1 MKLNKKK
8 GFTLIELLAV
18 IVVLAIIALIATPI
32 VMNTIEKS
40 KKGTA
45 IESANNLIKSAEYY
59 ILQTK
64 NRYGKVSVLDE
75 KLNYSGSK
83 PDLGEVEINKDG
95 KSRIYTYING
105 YCVTKDYENKAPYA
119 TKTSKEECNWFA
131 TDNYETTEGSII
143 TINNGN
149 IKNYLIY
156 GNSTQETRSG
166 KNLFDKNNYSQDS
179 INIVQFDITNLEIGK
194 TYTFSSNIPI
204 TWFKIS
210 NARNG
215 YNSVQYAETEGFTKY
230 TFTMSRN
237 SNIASSATQY
247 LYLGI
252 KGLTFVDT
260 ISDLDNYNIQIEEGS
275 TATEYEEYGAMPS
288 PEFPS
293 EIKNTGDLIT
303 KDNCASYGSDACNN
317 VGKYVVQVKTI
328 GKNILNFLKPNSLNN
343 YNNRTSISFEDGVY
357 TINGYQEDT
366 NIDTYFYA
374 NFVDLYLQKGE
385 YTLSFDYKV
394 EKSKANITFGSTD
407 SNDQNFIIRKGDN
420 SKVLH
425 TTNVVTASENDDFV
439 RVVLHYTIPAD
450 GNYDLRFGM
459 DRPNFYG
466 VGSKMFLK
474 NAQLEYGNS
483 ATIYEPYREETTN
496 IYLDEPLRKVGD
508 YVDYIDYSNGKVVR
522 NTNLKTFNG
531 NEEWYQFGSNVAL
544 AKWDDGKTP
553 AHGDNDITGIYSN
566 LFRENKNAQTSAN
579 DNTFLTH
586 NILNV
591 DWIVINRN
599 INVSDF
605 KTLLANKNA
614 TFIYPLATP
623 TEESISLPQIKTVEG
638 TNYITLNTST
648 SASNLKIIT
657 EK

>member
-18 IVVLAIIALIATPI
+18 IVVLDIIALIATPI

-40 KKGTA
+40 KKGA
-45 IESANNLIKSAEYY
+45 VIESANNLIKSAEYY

-75 KLNYSGSK
+75 KLNYSGNK

-95 KSRIYTYING
+95 KSRIYTYLNG
-105 YCVTKDYENKAPYA
+105 YCVTKDYENKSPYA

-179 INIVQFDITNLEIGK
+179 TNIVQFDITNLEIGK

-215 YNSVQYAETEGFTKY
+215 YGSVQYSNTNGFAKY

-252 KGLTFVDT
+252 KGLTFVDN
-260 ISDLDNYNIQIEEGS
+260 ISDLNNYNIQIEEGS
-275 TATEYEEYGAMPS
+275 SATEYEEYGAMPS

-293 EIKNTGDLIT
+293 EINNTGDLIT
-303 KDNCASYGSDACNN
+303 KDNCASYGNDACDNI
-317 VGKYVVQVKTI
+317 GKYVVQVKAT
-328 GKNILNFLKPNSLNN
+328 GKNILDISKLEAGAYSTGLTQSSNTFSFKRTGTKNTSSIFTKIKLEAGTYTISGNLTQSDGKNGGYGVYDLEKQEYLVNRSSSGIGTSTFTVPESKIYSLGFFCN
-343 YNNRTSISFEDGVY
+343 YNSVEGTQVTYS
-357 TINGYQEDT
+357 
-366 NIDTYFYA
+366 NI
-374 NFVDLYLQKGE
+374 
-385 YTLSFDYKV
+385 
-394 EKSKANITFGSTD
+394 
-407 SNDQNFIIRKGDN
+407 
-420 SKVLH
+420 
-425 TTNVVTASENDDFV
+425 
-439 RVVLHYTIPAD
+439 
-450 GNYDLRFGM
+450 
-459 DRPNFYG
+459 
-466 VGSKMFLK
+466 
-474 NAQLEYGNS
+474 QLEYGSS
-483 ATIYEPYREETTN
+483 ATTYEPYREATTN

-508 YVDYIDYSNGKVVR
+508 TADYIDYANGKVVR
-522 NTNLKTFNG
+522 NIKQINLSDLLWTKSENAF
-531 NEEWYQFGSNVAL
+531 YSNVIDDVADEINSTKIKSDKFTAQ
-544 AKWDDGKTP
+544 AKTT
-553 AHGDNDITGIYSN
+553 DNSIYINHKKVYVWNSSYSDIS
-566 LFRENKNAQTSAN
+566 Q
-579 DNTFLTH
+579 
-586 NILNV
+586 
-591 DWIVINRN
+591 
-599 INVSDF
+599 F
-605 KTLLANKNA
+605 KTIINNSKLYYISTNQ
-614 TFIYPLATP
+614 

-638 TNYITLNTST
+638 TNYITVNTST
-648 SASNLKIIT
+648 SASNLKITT

>member
-40 KKGTA
+40 KKGTV

-64 NRYGKVSVLDE
+64 SRYGKVSVLDD

-95 KSRIYTYING
+95 KSRIYTYLNG
-105 YCVTKDYENKAPYA
+105 YCVTKDYENKSPYA

-215 YNSVQYAETEGFTKY
+215 YGSVQYSNTNGFAKY

-252 KGLTFVDT
+252 KGLTFVDN
-260 ISDLDNYNIQIEEGS
+260 ISDLNNYNIQIEEGS
-275 TATEYEEYGAMPS
+275 SATEYEEYGAMPS

-293 EIKNTGDLIT
+293 EINNTGDLIT
-303 KDNCASYGSDACNN
+303 KDNCASYGNDACDNI
-317 VGKYVVQVKTI
+317 GKYVLQVKAT
-328 GKNILNFLKPNSLNN
+328 GKNILDISKLEAGAYSTGLTQSSNTFSFKRTGTKNTSSIFTKIKLEAGTYTISGNLTQSDGKNGGYGVYDLEKQEYLVNRSSSGIGTSTFTVPESKIYSLGFFCN
-343 YNNRTSISFEDGVY
+343 YNSVEGTQVTYS
-357 TINGYQEDT
+357 
-366 NIDTYFYA
+366 NI
-374 NFVDLYLQKGE
+374 
-385 YTLSFDYKV
+385 
-394 EKSKANITFGSTD
+394 
-407 SNDQNFIIRKGDN
+407 
-420 SKVLH
+420 
-425 TTNVVTASENDDFV
+425 
-439 RVVLHYTIPAD
+439 
-450 GNYDLRFGM
+450 
-459 DRPNFYG
+459 
-466 VGSKMFLK
+466 
-474 NAQLEYGNS
+474 QLEYGSS
-483 ATIYEPYREETTN
+483 ATTYELYREAATN

-508 YVDYIDYSNGKVVR
+508 YVDYIDYSNGKIVR

-531 NEEWYQFGSNVAL
+531 NEEWYQFGPNVAL

-553 AHGDNDITGIYSN
+553 SHGDNVITGIYSN

-623 TEESISLPQIKTVEG
+623 IEESISLPQIKTVEG
-638 TNYITLNTST
+638 TNYITVNNST
-648 SASNLKIIT
+648 SASNLKITT

>member
-40 KKGTA
+40 KKGTV

-75 KLNYSGSK
+75 KLNYSGNK

-95 KSRIYTYING
+95 KSRIYTYLNG
-105 YCVTKDYENKAPYA
+105 YCVTKDYENKSPYA

-215 YNSVQYAETEGFTKY
+215 YGSVQYSNTNGFAKY

-260 ISDLDNYNIQIEEGS
+260 ISDLNNYNIQIEEGS
-275 TATEYEEYGAMPS
+275 SATEYEEYGAMPS

-293 EIKNTGDLIT
+293 EIKDTGDLIT
-303 KDNCASYGSDACNN
+303 KDNCASYGNDACDNI
-317 VGKYVVQVKTI
+317 GKYVVQVKAT
-328 GKNILNFLKPNSLNN
+328 GKNILDISKLEAGAYSTGLTQSSNTFSFKRTGTKNTSSIFTKIKLEAGTYTISGNLTQSDGKNGGYGVYDLEKQEYLVNRSSSGIGTSTFTVPESKIYSLGFFCN
-343 YNNRTSISFEDGVY
+343 YNSVEGTQVTYS
-357 TINGYQEDT
+357 
-366 NIDTYFYA
+366 NI
-374 NFVDLYLQKGE
+374 
-385 YTLSFDYKV
+385 
-394 EKSKANITFGSTD
+394 
-407 SNDQNFIIRKGDN
+407 
-420 SKVLH
+420 
-425 TTNVVTASENDDFV
+425 
-439 RVVLHYTIPAD
+439 
-450 GNYDLRFGM
+450 
-459 DRPNFYG
+459 
-466 VGSKMFLK
+466 
-474 NAQLEYGNS
+474 QLEYGSS
-483 ATIYEPYREETTN
+483 ATTYELYREATTN

-508 YVDYIDYSNGKVVR
+508 YVDYIY
-522 NTNLKTFNG
+522 
-531 NEEWYQFGSNVAL
+531 Y
-544 AKWDDGKTP
+544 
-553 AHGDNDITGIYSN
+553 
-566 LFRENKNAQTSAN
+566 
-579 DNTFLTH
+579 
-586 NILNV
+586 
-591 DWIVINRN
+591 
-599 INVSDF
+599 
-605 KTLLANKNA
+605 
-614 TFIYPLATP
+614 
-623 TEESISLPQIKTVEG
+623 
-638 TNYITLNTST
+638 
-648 SASNLKIIT
+648 
-657 EK
+657 

>member
-40 KKGTA
+40 KKGAA

-64 NRYGKVSVLDE
+64 SRYGKVSVLDD
-75 KLNYSGSK
+75 KLNYSGNK

-95 KSRIYTYING
+95 KSRIYTYLNG
-105 YCVTKDYENKAPYA
+105 YCVTKDYENKSPYA

-131 TDNYETTEGSII
+131 TDNYETEEGSII

-215 YNSVQYAETEGFTKY
+215 YGSVQYSNTNGFAKY

-260 ISDLDNYNIQIEEGS
+260 ISDLVNYNIQIEEGS
-275 TATEYEEYGAMPS
+275 SATEYEPYGAMPS

-303 KDNCASYGSDACNN
+303 KDNCASYGNDACDNI
-317 VGKYVVQVKTI
+317 GKYVVQVKAT
-328 GKNILNFLKPNSLNN
+328 GKNILDISKLEAVAYSTGLTQSSNTFSFKRTGTKNTSSIFTKIKLEAGTYTISGNLTQSDGKNGGYGVYDLEKQEYLVNRSSSGIGTSTFTVPESKIYSLGFFCN
-343 YNNRTSISFEDGVY
+343 YNSVEGTQVTYS
-357 TINGYQEDT
+357 
-366 NIDTYFYA
+366 NI
-374 NFVDLYLQKGE
+374 
-385 YTLSFDYKV
+385 
-394 EKSKANITFGSTD
+394 
-407 SNDQNFIIRKGDN
+407 
-420 SKVLH
+420 
-425 TTNVVTASENDDFV
+425 
-439 RVVLHYTIPAD
+439 
-450 GNYDLRFGM
+450 
-459 DRPNFYG
+459 
-466 VGSKMFLK
+466 
-474 NAQLEYGNS
+474 QLEYGSS
-483 ATIYEPYREETTN
+483 ATTYELYREATTN

-522 NTNLKTFNG
+522 NIKSELVSNKTWNYRADDDLIYYTDSNIMRSNYANSNYFLSG
-531 NEEWYQFGSNVAL
+531 AQKTGTKPYVLTVSNV
-544 AKWDDGKTP
+544 
-553 AHGDNDITGIYSN
+553 
-566 LFRENKNAQTSAN
+566 FRLYNKNYWSSLDSYKTW
-579 DNTFLTH
+579 
-586 NILNV
+586 LNNHQDLV
-591 DWIVINRN
+591 VE
-599 INVSDF
+599 
-605 KTLLANKNA
+605 
-614 TFIYPLATP
+614 YPLATP
-623 TEESISLPQIKTVEG
+623 IEESISLPQIKTVEG
-638 TNYITLNTST
+638 TNYITVNTST
-648 SASNLKIIT
+648 DASNLKITT

>member
-40 KKGTA
+40 KKGTV

-75 KLNYSGSK
+75 KLNYSGNK

-95 KSRIYTYING
+95 KSRIYTYLNG
-105 YCVTKDYENKAPYA
+105 YCVTKDYENKSPYA

-179 INIVQFDITNLEIGK
+179 TNIVQFDITNLEIGK

-215 YNSVQYAETEGFTKY
+215 YGSVQYSNTNGFAKY

-260 ISDLDNYNIQIEEGS
+260 ISDLNNYNIQIEEGS
-275 TATEYEEYGAMPS
+275 SATEYEEYGAMPS

-293 EIKNTGDLIT
+293 EINNTGDLIT
-303 KDNCASYGSDACNN
+303 KDNCASYGSNACNS
-317 VGKYVVQVKTI
+317 VGKYVVQVKAT
-328 GKNILNFLKPNSLNN
+328 GKNILDISKLEAGAYSTGLTQSSNTFSFKRTGTKNTSSIFTKIKLESGTYTISGNLTQSDGKNGGYGVYDLEKQEYLVNRSSSGIGTSTFTVPESKIYSLGFFCN
-343 YNNRTSISFEDGVY
+343 YNSVEGTQVTYS
-357 TINGYQEDT
+357 
-366 NIDTYFYA
+366 NI
-374 NFVDLYLQKGE
+374 
-385 YTLSFDYKV
+385 
-394 EKSKANITFGSTD
+394 
-407 SNDQNFIIRKGDN
+407 
-420 SKVLH
+420 
-425 TTNVVTASENDDFV
+425 
-439 RVVLHYTIPAD
+439 
-450 GNYDLRFGM
+450 
-459 DRPNFYG
+459 
-466 VGSKMFLK
+466 
-474 NAQLEYGNS
+474 QLEYGSS
-483 ATIYEPYREETTN
+483 ATTYEPYREATTN

-508 YVDYIDYSNGKVVR
+508 TVDYIDYANGKVVR
-522 NTNLKTFNG
+522 NIKQINLSDLLWTKSENAF
-531 NEEWYQFGSNVAL
+531 YSNVIDDVADEINSTKIKSDKFTAQ
-544 AKWDDGKTP
+544 AKTT
-553 AHGDNDITGIYSN
+553 DNSIYINHKKVYVWNSSYSDIS
-566 LFRENKNAQTSAN
+566 Q
-579 DNTFLTH
+579 
-586 NILNV
+586 
-591 DWIVINRN
+591 
-599 INVSDF
+599 F
-605 KTLLANKNA
+605 KTIINNSKLYYISTNQ
-614 TFIYPLATP
+614 

-638 TNYITLNTST
+638 TNYITVNTST
-648 SASNLKIIT
+648 DASNLKITT

>member
-40 KKGTA
+40 KKGTV

-64 NRYGKVSVLDE
+64 SRYGKVSVLDD

-95 KSRIYTYING
+95 KSRIYTYLNG
-105 YCVTKDYENKAPYA
+105 YCVTKDYENKSPYA

-215 YNSVQYAETEGFTKY
+215 YGSVQYSNTNGFAKY

-260 ISDLDNYNIQIEEGS
+260 ISDLNNYNIQIEEGS
-275 TATEYEEYGAMPS
+275 SATEYEEYGAMPS

-293 EIKNTGDLIT
+293 EINNTGDLIT
-303 KDNCASYGSDACNN
+303 KDNCASYGNDACDNI
-317 VGKYVVQVKTI
+317 GKYVVQVKAT
-328 GKNILNFLKPNSLNN
+328 GKNILDISKLEAGAYSTGLTQSSNTFSFKRTGTKNTSSIFTKIKLEAGTYTISGNLTQSDGKNGGYGVYDLEKQEYLVNRSSSGIGTSTFTVPESKIYSLGFFCN
-343 YNNRTSISFEDGVY
+343 YNSVEGTQVTYS
-357 TINGYQEDT
+357 
-366 NIDTYFYA
+366 NI
-374 NFVDLYLQKGE
+374 
-385 YTLSFDYKV
+385 
-394 EKSKANITFGSTD
+394 
-407 SNDQNFIIRKGDN
+407 
-420 SKVLH
+420 
-425 TTNVVTASENDDFV
+425 
-439 RVVLHYTIPAD
+439 
-450 GNYDLRFGM
+450 
-459 DRPNFYG
+459 
-466 VGSKMFLK
+466 
-474 NAQLEYGNS
+474 QLEYGSS
-483 ATIYEPYREETTN
+483 ATTYELYREATTN

-508 YVDYIDYSNGKVVR
+508 YVDYIDYSNGKIVR

-553 AHGDNDITGIYSN
+553 SHGDNDITGIYSN

-623 TEESISLPQIKTVEG
+623 IEESISLPQIKTVEG
-638 TNYITLNTST
+638 TNYITVNNST
-648 SASNLKIIT
+648 SASNLNITT

>member
-40 KKGTA
+40 KKGAA

-64 NRYGKVSVLDE
+64 SRYGKVSVLDE
-75 KLNYSGSK
+75 KLNYSGNK

-95 KSRIYTYING
+95 KSRIYTYLNG
-105 YCVTKDYENKAPYA
+105 YCVTKDYENKSPYA

-131 TDNYETTEGSII
+131 TDNYETEEGSII

-215 YNSVQYAETEGFTKY
+215 YGSVQYSNTNGFAKY

-260 ISDLDNYNIQIEEGS
+260 ISDLVNYNIQIEEGS
-275 TATEYEEYGAMPS
+275 SATEYEPYGAMPS

-293 EIKNTGDLIT
+293 EINNTGDLIT
-303 KDNCASYGSDACNN
+303 KDNCASYGSDACDNI
-317 VGKYVVQVKTI
+317 GKYVVQVKAT
-328 GKNILNFLKPNSLNN
+328 GKNILDISKLEVGAYSTGLTQSSNTFSFKRTGTKNTSSIFTKIKLEAGTYTISGNLTQSDGRNGGYGVYDLEKKEYLVNRSSSGIGTSTFKVTESKIYSLGFFCN
-343 YNNRTSISFEDGVY
+343 YNSEEGTQVTYS
-357 TINGYQEDT
+357 
-366 NIDTYFYA
+366 NI
-374 NFVDLYLQKGE
+374 
-385 YTLSFDYKV
+385 
-394 EKSKANITFGSTD
+394 
-407 SNDQNFIIRKGDN
+407 
-420 SKVLH
+420 
-425 TTNVVTASENDDFV
+425 
-439 RVVLHYTIPAD
+439 
-450 GNYDLRFGM
+450 
-459 DRPNFYG
+459 
-466 VGSKMFLK
+466 
-474 NAQLEYGNS
+474 QLEYGSS
-483 ATIYEPYREETTN
+483 ATTYEPYREATTN

-553 AHGDNDITGIYSN
+553 SHGDVDITGIYSN

-623 TEESISLPQIKTVEG
+623 IEESISLPQIKTVEG
-638 TNYITLNTST
+638 TNYITVNTST
-648 SASNLKIIT
+648 SPSNLKITT

>member
-40 KKGTA
+40 KKGA
-45 IESANNLIKSAEYY
+45 VIESANNLIKSAEYY

-64 NRYGKVSVLDE
+64 SRYGKVSVLDE
-75 KLNYSGSK
+75 KLNYSGNK

-95 KSRIYTYING
+95 KSRIYTYLNG
-105 YCVTKDYENKAPYA
+105 YCVTKDYENKSPYA

-131 TDNYETTEGSII
+131 TDNYETEEGSII

-215 YNSVQYAETEGFTKY
+215 YGSVQYSNTNGFAKY

-260 ISDLDNYNIQIEEGS
+260 ISDLVNYNIQIEEGS
-275 TATEYEEYGAMPS
+275 SATEYEPYGAMPS

-293 EIKNTGDLIT
+293 EINNTGDLIT
-303 KDNCASYGSDACNN
+303 KDNCASYGSDACDNI
-317 VGKYVVQVKTI
+317 GKYVVQVKAT
-328 GKNILNFLKPNSLNN
+328 GKNILDISKLEVGAYSTGLTQSSNTFSFKRTGTKNTSSIFTKIKLEAGTYTISGNLTQSDGRNGGYGVYDLEKKEYLVNRSSSGIGTSTFKVTESKIYSLGFFCN
-343 YNNRTSISFEDGVY
+343 YNSEEGTQVTYS
-357 TINGYQEDT
+357 
-366 NIDTYFYA
+366 NI
-374 NFVDLYLQKGE
+374 
-385 YTLSFDYKV
+385 
-394 EKSKANITFGSTD
+394 
-407 SNDQNFIIRKGDN
+407 
-420 SKVLH
+420 
-425 TTNVVTASENDDFV
+425 
-439 RVVLHYTIPAD
+439 
-450 GNYDLRFGM
+450 
-459 DRPNFYG
+459 
-466 VGSKMFLK
+466 
-474 NAQLEYGNS
+474 QLEYGSS
-483 ATIYEPYREETTN
+483 ATTYEPYREATTN

-553 AHGDNDITGIYSN
+553 SHGDNDITGIYSN

-638 TNYITLNTST
+638 TNYITVNTST
-648 SASNLKIIT
+648 SPSNLKITT

>member
-1 MKLNKKK
+1 MKFNKKK

-40 KKGTA
+40 KKGA
-45 IESANNLIKSAEYY
+45 VIESANNLIKSAEYY

-64 NRYGKVSVLDE
+64 SRYGKVSVLDE
-75 KLNYSGSK
+75 KLNYSGNK

-95 KSRIYTYING
+95 KSRIYTYLNG
-105 YCVTKDYENKAPYA
+105 YCVTKDYENKSPYA

-179 INIVQFDITNLEIGK
+179 TNIVQFDITNLEIGK

-215 YNSVQYAETEGFTKY
+215 YGSVQYSNTNGFAKY

-260 ISDLDNYNIQIEEGS
+260 ISDLNNYNIQIEEGS
-275 TATEYEEYGAMPS
+275 SATEYEEYGAMPS

-293 EIKNTGDLIT
+293 EINNTGDLIT
-303 KDNCASYGSDACNN
+303 KDNCASYGSDACNS
-317 VGKYVVQVKTI
+317 VGKYVVQVKAT
-328 GKNILNFLKPNSLNN
+328 GKNILDISKLEAGAYSTGLTQSSNTFSFKRTGTKNTSSIFTKIKLEAGTYTISGNLTQSDGLNGGYGVYDLEKQEYLVNRSSSGIGTSTFTVPESKIYSLGFFCN
-343 YNNRTSISFEDGVY
+343 YNSVEGTQVTYS
-357 TINGYQEDT
+357 
-366 NIDTYFYA
+366 NI
-374 NFVDLYLQKGE
+374 
-385 YTLSFDYKV
+385 
-394 EKSKANITFGSTD
+394 
-407 SNDQNFIIRKGDN
+407 
-420 SKVLH
+420 
-425 TTNVVTASENDDFV
+425 
-439 RVVLHYTIPAD
+439 
-450 GNYDLRFGM
+450 
-459 DRPNFYG
+459 
-466 VGSKMFLK
+466 
-474 NAQLEYGNS
+474 QLEYGSS
-483 ATIYEPYREETTN
+483 ATTYELYREATTN

-508 YVDYIDYSNGKVVR
+508 YVDYIDYSNGKIVR

-553 AHGDNDITGIYSN
+553 SHGDNDITGIYSN

-638 TNYITLNTST
+638 TNYITVNTST
-648 SASNLKIIT
+648 SANNLKITT

>member
-40 KKGTA
+40 KKGTV

-75 KLNYSGSK
+75 KLNYSGNK

-95 KSRIYTYING
+95 KSRIYTYLNG
-105 YCVTKDYENKAPYA
+105 YCVTKDYENKSPYA

-179 INIVQFDITNLEIGK
+179 TNIVQFDITNLEIGK

-215 YNSVQYAETEGFTKY
+215 YGSVQYSNTNGFAKY

-260 ISDLDNYNIQIEEGS
+260 ISDLNNYNIQIEEGS
-275 TATEYEEYGAMPS
+275 SATEYEEYGAMPS

-293 EIKNTGDLIT
+293 EINNTGDLIT
-303 KDNCASYGSDACNN
+303 KDNCASYGSNACNS
-317 VGKYVVQVKTI
+317 VGKYVVQVKAT
-328 GKNILNFLKPNSLNN
+328 GKNILDISKLEAGAYSTGLTQSSNTFSFKRTGTKNTSSIFTKIKLEAGTYTISGNLTQSDGKNGGYGVYDLEKQEYLVNRSSSGIGTSTFTVPESKIYSLGFFCN
-343 YNNRTSISFEDGVY
+343 YNSVEGTQVTYS
-357 TINGYQEDT
+357 
-366 NIDTYFYA
+366 NI
-374 NFVDLYLQKGE
+374 
-385 YTLSFDYKV
+385 
-394 EKSKANITFGSTD
+394 
-407 SNDQNFIIRKGDN
+407 
-420 SKVLH
+420 
-425 TTNVVTASENDDFV
+425 
-439 RVVLHYTIPAD
+439 
-450 GNYDLRFGM
+450 
-459 DRPNFYG
+459 
-466 VGSKMFLK
+466 
-474 NAQLEYGNS
+474 QLEYGSS
-483 ATIYEPYREETTN
+483 ATTYEPYREATTN

-508 YVDYIDYSNGKVVR
+508 TVDYIDYANGKVVR
-522 NTNLKTFNG
+522 NIKQINLSDLLWTKSENAF
-531 NEEWYQFGSNVAL
+531 YSNVIDDVADEINSTKIKSDKFTAQ
-544 AKWDDGKTP
+544 AKTT
-553 AHGDNDITGIYSN
+553 DNSIYINHKKVYVWNSSYSDIS
-566 LFRENKNAQTSAN
+566 Q
-579 DNTFLTH
+579 
-586 NILNV
+586 
-591 DWIVINRN
+591 
-599 INVSDF
+599 F
-605 KTLLANKNA
+605 KTIINNSKLYYISTNQ
-614 TFIYPLATP
+614 

-638 TNYITLNTST
+638 TNYITVNTST
-648 SASNLKIIT
+648 DASNLKITT

>member
-40 KKGTA
+40 KKGA
-45 IESANNLIKSAEYY
+45 VIESANNLIKSAEYY

-75 KLNYSGSK
+75 KLNYSGNK

-95 KSRIYTYING
+95 KSRIYTYLNG
-105 YCVTKDYENKAPYA
+105 YCVTKDYENKSPYA

-179 INIVQFDITNLEIGK
+179 TNIVQFDITNLEIGK

-215 YNSVQYAETEGFTKY
+215 YGSVQYSNTNGFAKY

-252 KGLTFVDT
+252 KGLTFVDN
-260 ISDLDNYNIQIEEGS
+260 ISDLNNYNIQIEEGS
-275 TATEYEEYGAMPS
+275 SATEYEEYGAMPS

-293 EIKNTGDLIT
+293 EINNTGDLIT
-303 KDNCASYGSDACNN
+303 KDNCASYGNDACDNI
-317 VGKYVVQVKTI
+317 GKYVVQVKAT
-328 GKNILNFLKPNSLNN
+328 GKNILDISKLEAGAYSTGLTQSSNTFSFKRTGTKNTSSIFTKIKLEAGTYTISGNLTQSDGKNGGYGVYDLEKQEYLVNRSSSGIGTSTFTVPESKIYSLGFFCN
-343 YNNRTSISFEDGVY
+343 YNSVEGTQVTYS
-357 TINGYQEDT
+357 
-366 NIDTYFYA
+366 NI
-374 NFVDLYLQKGE
+374 
-385 YTLSFDYKV
+385 
-394 EKSKANITFGSTD
+394 
-407 SNDQNFIIRKGDN
+407 
-420 SKVLH
+420 
-425 TTNVVTASENDDFV
+425 
-439 RVVLHYTIPAD
+439 
-450 GNYDLRFGM
+450 
-459 DRPNFYG
+459 
-466 VGSKMFLK
+466 
-474 NAQLEYGNS
+474 QLEYGSS
-483 ATIYEPYREETTN
+483 ATTYEPYREATTN

-508 YVDYIDYSNGKVVR
+508 TADYIDYANGKVVR
-522 NTNLKTFNG
+522 NIKQINLSDLLWTKSENAF
-531 NEEWYQFGSNVAL
+531 YSNVIDDVADEINSTKIKSDKFTAQ
-544 AKWDDGKTP
+544 AKTT
-553 AHGDNDITGIYSN
+553 DNSIYINHKKVYVWNSSYSDIS
-566 LFRENKNAQTSAN
+566 Q
-579 DNTFLTH
+579 
-586 NILNV
+586 
-591 DWIVINRN
+591 
-599 INVSDF
+599 F
-605 KTLLANKNA
+605 KTIINNSKLYYISTNQ
-614 TFIYPLATP
+614 

-638 TNYITLNTST
+638 TNYITVNTST
-648 SASNLKIIT
+648 SASNLKITT

>member
-40 KKGTA
+40 KKGA
-45 IESANNLIKSAEYY
+45 VIESANNLIKSAEYY

-75 KLNYSGSK
+75 KLNYSGNK

-95 KSRIYTYING
+95 KSRIYTYLNG
-105 YCVTKDYENKAPYA
+105 YCVTKDYENKSPYA
-119 TKTSKEECNWFA
+119 TKTRKEECNWFA

-179 INIVQFDITNLEIGK
+179 TNIVQFDITNLEIGK

-215 YNSVQYAETEGFTKY
+215 YGSVQYSNTNGFAKY

-252 KGLTFVDT
+252 KGLTFVDN
-260 ISDLDNYNIQIEEGS
+260 ISDLNNYNIQIEEGS
-275 TATEYEEYGAMPS
+275 SATEYEEYGMMPS

-293 EIKNTGDLIT
+293 EINNTGDLLT
-303 KDNCASYGSDACNN
+303 KDNCASYSTDACNN
-317 VGKYVVQVKTI
+317 IGKYVVQVKAT
-328 GKNILNFLKPNSLNN
+328 GKNILDISKLEAGAYSTGLTQSSNTFSFKRTGTKNTSAIFTKIKLEAGTYTISGNLTQNDGKNGGYGVYDLEKQEYLVNRSSSGIGTSTFTVPESKIYSLGFFCN
-343 YNNRTSISFEDGVY
+343 YNSVEGTQVTYS
-357 TINGYQEDT
+357 
-366 NIDTYFYA
+366 NI
-374 NFVDLYLQKGE
+374 
-385 YTLSFDYKV
+385 
-394 EKSKANITFGSTD
+394 
-407 SNDQNFIIRKGDN
+407 
-420 SKVLH
+420 
-425 TTNVVTASENDDFV
+425 
-439 RVVLHYTIPAD
+439 
-450 GNYDLRFGM
+450 
-459 DRPNFYG
+459 
-466 VGSKMFLK
+466 
-474 NAQLEYGNS
+474 QLEYGSS
-483 ATIYEPYREETTN
+483 ATTYEPYREATTN

-508 YVDYIDYSNGKVVR
+508 TVDYIDYSNGKIVR

-553 AHGDNDITGIYSN
+553 SHGDNDITGIYSN

-623 TEESISLPQIKTVEG
+623 IEESISLPQIKTVEG
-638 TNYITLNTST
+638 TNYITVNTST
-648 SASNLKIIT
+648 DASNLKITT

>member
-40 KKGTA
+40 KKGAA

-64 NRYGKVSVLDE
+64 SRYGKVSVLDE
-75 KLNYSGSK
+75 KLNYSGNK

-95 KSRIYTYING
+95 KSRIYTYLNG
-105 YCVTKDYENKAPYA
+105 YCVTKDYENKSPYA

-131 TDNYETTEGSII
+131 TDNYETEEGSII

-215 YNSVQYAETEGFTKY
+215 YGSVQYSNTNGFAKY

-260 ISDLDNYNIQIEEGS
+260 ISDLVNYNIQIEEGS
-275 TATEYEEYGAMPS
+275 SATEYEPYGAMPS

-293 EIKNTGDLIT
+293 EINNTGDLIT
-303 KDNCASYGSDACNN
+303 KDNCASYGSDACDNI
-317 VGKYVVQVKTI
+317 GKYVVQVKAT
-328 GKNILNFLKPNSLNN
+328 GKNILDISKLEVGAYSTGLTQSSNTFSFKRTGTKNTSSIFTKIKLEAGTYTISGNLTQSDGRNGGYGVYDLEKKEYLVNRSSSGIGTSTFKVTESKIYSLGFFCN
-343 YNNRTSISFEDGVY
+343 YNSEEGTQVTYS
-357 TINGYQEDT
+357 
-366 NIDTYFYA
+366 NI
-374 NFVDLYLQKGE
+374 
-385 YTLSFDYKV
+385 
-394 EKSKANITFGSTD
+394 
-407 SNDQNFIIRKGDN
+407 
-420 SKVLH
+420 
-425 TTNVVTASENDDFV
+425 
-439 RVVLHYTIPAD
+439 
-450 GNYDLRFGM
+450 
-459 DRPNFYG
+459 
-466 VGSKMFLK
+466 
-474 NAQLEYGNS
+474 QLEYGSS
-483 ATIYEPYREETTN
+483 ATTYEPYREATTN

-553 AHGDNDITGIYSN
+553 SHGDVDITGIYSN

-623 TEESISLPQIKTVEG
+623 IEESISLPQIKTVEG
-638 TNYITLNTST
+638 TNYITVNTSID
-648 SASNLKIIT
+648 ASNLKITT

>member
-40 KKGTA
+40 KKGTV

-64 NRYGKVSVLDE
+64 NRYGKVSVLNE
-75 KLNYSGSK
+75 KLNYSGNK

-95 KSRIYTYING
+95 KSRIYTYLNG
-105 YCVTKDYENKAPYA
+105 YCVTKDYENKSPYA

-166 KNLFDKNNYSQDS
+166 KNILNMANFTTSYTNSYFEDKA
-179 INIVQFDITNLEIGK
+179 TNFKLTAGK
-194 TYTFSSNIPI
+194 TYTISFNYRVLSAGETLSTGVGYGTKGYSADIVYG
-204 TWFKIS
+204 KIYP
-210 NARNG
+210 NQTTGRQ
-215 YNSVQYAETEGFTKY
+215 SV
-230 TFTMSRN
+230 TFTVP
-237 SNIASSATQY
+237 SNLADGNYLFVRFARTGSATSAS
-247 LYLGI
+247 
-252 KGLTFVDT
+252 VA
-260 ISDLDNYNIQIEEGS
+260 ISSIQLEEGS
-275 TATEYEEYGAMPS
+275 TVTEYEPYGAMPS

-293 EIKNTGDLIT
+293 EINNTGDLIT
-303 KDNCASYGSDACNN
+303 KDNCASYGSDACNS
-317 VGKYVVQVKTI
+317 VGKYVVQVKAT
-328 GKNILNFLKPNSLNN
+328 GKNILDISKLEAGAYSTGLTQSSNTFSFKRTGTKNTSSIFTKIKLEAGTYTISGNLTQSDGLNGGYGVYDLEKQEYLVNRSSSGIGTSTFTVPESKIYSLGFFCN
-343 YNNRTSISFEDGVY
+343 YNSVEGTQVTYS
-357 TINGYQEDT
+357 
-366 NIDTYFYA
+366 NI
-374 NFVDLYLQKGE
+374 
-385 YTLSFDYKV
+385 
-394 EKSKANITFGSTD
+394 
-407 SNDQNFIIRKGDN
+407 
-420 SKVLH
+420 
-425 TTNVVTASENDDFV
+425 
-439 RVVLHYTIPAD
+439 
-450 GNYDLRFGM
+450 
-459 DRPNFYG
+459 
-466 VGSKMFLK
+466 
-474 NAQLEYGNS
+474 QLEYGSS
-483 ATIYEPYREETTN
+483 ATTYEPYREATTN

-508 YVDYIDYSNGKVVR
+508 YVDYIDYANGKVVR

-553 AHGDNDITGIYSN
+553 SHGDNVITGIYSN

-623 TEESISLPQIKTVEG
+623 IEESISLPQIKTVEG
-638 TNYITLNTST
+638 TNYITVNTST
-648 SASNLKIIT
+648 SASNLKITT

>member
-40 KKGTA
+40 KKGTV

-75 KLNYSGSK
+75 KLNYSGNK

-95 KSRIYTYING
+95 KSRIYTYLNG
-105 YCVTKDYENKAPYA
+105 YCVTKDYENKSPYA

-156 GNSTQETRSG
+156 GNSTQEKRSG

-179 INIVQFDITNLEIGK
+179 TNIVQFDITNLEIGK

-215 YNSVQYAETEGFTKY
+215 YGSVQYSNTNGFAKY

-260 ISDLDNYNIQIEEGS
+260 ISDLNNYNIQIEEGS
-275 TATEYEEYGAMPS
+275 SATEYEEYGAMPS

-293 EIKNTGDLIT
+293 EINNTGDLIT
-303 KDNCASYGSDACNN
+303 KDNCASYGSDACDNID
-317 VGKYVVQVKTI
+317 KYVVQVKAT
-328 GKNILNFLKPNSLNN
+328 GKNILDISKLEVGAYSTGLTQSSNTFSFK
-343 YNNRTSISFEDGVY
+343 RTGTKNTSSIFTKIKLEAGTYTISGNLTQSDGKNGGYGVY
-357 TINGYQEDT
+357 DLEKQEYLVNRSSSGIGT
-366 NIDTYFYA
+366 STFTVPESKIYSLGFFCNYSSEEGTQVTYSNI
-374 NFVDLYLQKGE
+374 
-385 YTLSFDYKV
+385 
-394 EKSKANITFGSTD
+394 
-407 SNDQNFIIRKGDN
+407 
-420 SKVLH
+420 
-425 TTNVVTASENDDFV
+425 
-439 RVVLHYTIPAD
+439 
-450 GNYDLRFGM
+450 
-459 DRPNFYG
+459 
-466 VGSKMFLK
+466 
-474 NAQLEYGNS
+474 QLEYGSS
-483 ATIYEPYREETTN
+483 ATTYEPYREATTN

-508 YVDYIDYSNGKVVR
+508 YVDYIDYANGKVVR
-522 NTNLKTFNG
+522 KIKQINLSDLLWTKSENAF
-531 NEEWYQFGSNVAL
+531 YSNVIDDVADEINSTKIKSDKFTAQ
-544 AKWDDGKTP
+544 AKTT
-553 AHGDNDITGIYSN
+553 DNSIYINHKKVYVWNSSYSDIS
-566 LFRENKNAQTSAN
+566 Q
-579 DNTFLTH
+579 
-586 NILNV
+586 
-591 DWIVINRN
+591 
-599 INVSDF
+599 F
-605 KTLLANKNA
+605 KTIINNSKLYYISTNQ
-614 TFIYPLATP
+614 

-638 TNYITLNTST
+638 TNYITVNTST
-648 SASNLKIIT
+648 SASNLKITT

>member
-40 KKGTA
+40 KKGAA

-75 KLNYSGSK
+75 KLNYSGNK

-95 KSRIYTYING
+95 KSRIYTYLNG
-105 YCVTKDYENKAPYA
+105 YCVTKDYENKSPYA

-215 YNSVQYAETEGFTKY
+215 YGSVQYSNTNGFAKY

-260 ISDLDNYNIQIEEGS
+260 ISDLNNYNIQIEEGS
-275 TATEYEEYGAMPS
+275 SATEYEEYGAMPS

-293 EIKNTGDLIT
+293 EINNTGDLIT
-303 KDNCASYGSDACNN
+303 KDNCASYGNDACDNI
-317 VGKYVVQVKTI
+317 GKYVVQVKAT
-328 GKNILNFLKPNSLNN
+328 GKNILDISKLEVGAYSTGLTQSSNTFSFKRTGTKNTSSIFTKIKLEAGTYTISGNLTQSDGKNGGYGVYDLEKQEYLVNRSSSGIGTSTFTVPESKIYSLGFFCN
-343 YNNRTSISFEDGVY
+343 YNSVEGTQVTYS
-357 TINGYQEDT
+357 
-366 NIDTYFYA
+366 NI
-374 NFVDLYLQKGE
+374 
-385 YTLSFDYKV
+385 
-394 EKSKANITFGSTD
+394 
-407 SNDQNFIIRKGDN
+407 
-420 SKVLH
+420 
-425 TTNVVTASENDDFV
+425 
-439 RVVLHYTIPAD
+439 
-450 GNYDLRFGM
+450 
-459 DRPNFYG
+459 
-466 VGSKMFLK
+466 
-474 NAQLEYGNS
+474 QLEYGSS
-483 ATIYEPYREETTN
+483 ATTYELYREATTN

-508 YVDYIDYSNGKVVR
+508 YVDYIDYSNGKIVR

-553 AHGDNDITGIYSN
+553 SHGDNVITGIYSN

-623 TEESISLPQIKTVEG
+623 IEESISLPQIKTVEG
-638 TNYITLNTST
+638 TNYITVNTST
-648 SASNLKIIT
+648 DASNLKITT

>member
-40 KKGTA
+40 KKGTV

-64 NRYGKVSVLDE
+64 NRYGKVSVLNE
-75 KLNYSGSK
+75 KLNYTGNK

-95 KSRIYTYING
+95 KSRIYTYLNG
-105 YCVTKDYENKAPYA
+105 YCVTKDYENKSPYA

-179 INIVQFDITNLEIGK
+179 TNIVQFDITNLEIGK

-215 YNSVQYAETEGFTKY
+215 YGSVQYSNTDGFAKY

-260 ISDLDNYNIQIEEGS
+260 ISDLNNYNIQIEEGS
-275 TATEYEEYGAMPS
+275 SATEYEEYGAMPS

-293 EIKNTGDLIT
+293 EINNTGDLIT
-303 KDNCASYGSDACNN
+303 KDNCSSYGNDACDNI
-317 VGKYVVQVKTI
+317 GKYVLQVKAT
-328 GKNILNFLKPNSLNN
+328 GKNLFNINKMLSYATSSSGSNGTYTFVATSDMFYKGVKIPLKSGTTVTISGKVTNLSSGTNFRIDGIYTDGS
-343 YNNRTSISFEDGVY
+343 RTNLSGFSGTGTNETKDISRTF
-357 TINGYQEDT
+357 TLT
-366 NIDTYFYA
+366 K
-374 NFVDLYLQKGE
+374 DLE
-385 YTLSFDYKV
+385 Y
-394 EKSKANITFGSTD
+394 ITFDWSVQG
-407 SNDQNFIIRKGDN
+407 QFKI
-420 SKVLH
+420 
-425 TTNVVTASENDDFV
+425 EN
-439 RVVLHYTIPAD
+439 LQIEIS
-450 GNYDLRFGM
+450 G
-459 DRPNFYG
+459 
-466 VGSKMFLK
+466 
-474 NAQLEYGNS
+474 S
-483 ATIYEPYREETTN
+483 ATTYEPYREATTN
-496 IYLDEPLRKVGD
+496 IYLDEQLRKVGD
-508 YVDYIDYSNGKVVR
+508 TVDYIDYANGKVVR
-522 NTNLKTFNG
+522 NIKSELVANKIWNYRADDDLIYYTDSNIMHSNYANSNYFLSGAQKTGINP
-531 NEEWYQFGSNVAL
+531 YVLTVSNV
-544 AKWDDGKTP
+544 
-553 AHGDNDITGIYSN
+553 
-566 LFRENKNAQTSAN
+566 FRLYNKNYWSSLDSYKTW
-579 DNTFLTH
+579 
-586 NILNV
+586 LNNHKDLV
-591 DWIVINRN
+591 VEY
-599 INVSDF
+599 
-605 KTLLANKNA
+605 L
-614 TFIYPLATP
+614 LATP

-638 TNYITLNTST
+638 TNYITVNTST
-648 SASNLKIIT
+648 SASNLKITT

>member
-40 KKGTA
+40 KKGAA

-75 KLNYSGSK
+75 KLNYSGNK

-95 KSRIYTYING
+95 KSRIYTYLNG
-105 YCVTKDYENKAPYA
+105 YCVTKDYENKSPYA

-179 INIVQFDITNLEIGK
+179 TNIVQFDITNLEIGK

-204 TWFKIS
+204 TWLKIS

-215 YNSVQYAETEGFTKY
+215 YGSVQYSNTNGFAKY

-260 ISDLDNYNIQIEEGS
+260 ISDLNNYNIQIEEGS
-275 TATEYEEYGAMPS
+275 SATEYEEYGAMPS

-293 EIKNTGDLIT
+293 EINNTGDLIT
-303 KDNCASYGSDACNN
+303 KDNCASYGNDACDNI
-317 VGKYVVQVKTI
+317 GKYVLQVKAT
-328 GKNILNFLKPNSLNN
+328 GKNILDISKLEVGAYSTGLTQSSNTFSFKRTGTKNTSSIFTKIKLEAGTYTISGNLTQSDGKNGGYGVYDLEKQEYLVNRSSSGIGISTFTVPESKIYSLGFFCN
-343 YNNRTSISFEDGVY
+343 YNSVEGTQVTYS
-357 TINGYQEDT
+357 
-366 NIDTYFYA
+366 NI
-374 NFVDLYLQKGE
+374 
-385 YTLSFDYKV
+385 
-394 EKSKANITFGSTD
+394 
-407 SNDQNFIIRKGDN
+407 
-420 SKVLH
+420 
-425 TTNVVTASENDDFV
+425 
-439 RVVLHYTIPAD
+439 
-450 GNYDLRFGM
+450 
-459 DRPNFYG
+459 
-466 VGSKMFLK
+466 
-474 NAQLEYGNS
+474 QLEYGSS
-483 ATIYEPYREETTN
+483 ATTYELYREATTN

-508 YVDYIDYSNGKVVR
+508 YVDYIDYSNGKIVR

-553 AHGDNDITGIYSN
+553 SHGDVDITGIYSN

-623 TEESISLPQIKTVEG
+623 IEESISLPQIKTVEG
-638 TNYITLNTST
+638 TNYITVNTSID
-648 SASNLKIIT
+648 ASNLKITT

>member
-1 MKLNKKK
+1 M
-8 GFTLIELLAV
+8 
-18 IVVLAIIALIATPI
+18 
-32 VMNTIEKS
+32 
-40 KKGTA
+40 
-45 IESANNLIKSAEYY
+45 
-59 ILQTK
+59 
-64 NRYGKVSVLDE
+64 
-75 KLNYSGSK
+75 
-83 PDLGEVEINKDG
+83 
-95 KSRIYTYING
+95 
-105 YCVTKDYENKAPYA
+105 
-119 TKTSKEECNWFA
+119 
-131 TDNYETTEGSII
+131 
-143 TINNGN
+143 
-149 IKNYLIY
+149 
-156 GNSTQETRSG
+156 
-166 KNLFDKNNYSQDS
+166 FDKNNYSQDS

-215 YNSVQYAETEGFTKY
+215 YGSVQYSNTNGFAKY

-260 ISDLDNYNIQIEEGS
+260 ISDLNNYNIQIEEGS
-275 TATEYEEYGAMPS
+275 SATEYEEYGAMPS

-293 EIKNTGDLIT
+293 EINNTGDLIT
-303 KDNCASYGSDACNN
+303 KDNCASYGNDACDNI
-317 VGKYVVQVKTI
+317 GKYVVQVKAT
-328 GKNILNFLKPNSLNN
+328 GKNILDISKLEVGAYSTGLTQSSNTFSFKRTGTKNTSSIFTKIKLEAGTYTISGNLTQSDGKNGGYGVYDLEKQEYLVNRSSSGIGTSTFTVPESKIYSLGFFCN
-343 YNNRTSISFEDGVY
+343 YNSVEGTQVTYS
-357 TINGYQEDT
+357 
-366 NIDTYFYA
+366 NI
-374 NFVDLYLQKGE
+374 
-385 YTLSFDYKV
+385 
-394 EKSKANITFGSTD
+394 
-407 SNDQNFIIRKGDN
+407 
-420 SKVLH
+420 
-425 TTNVVTASENDDFV
+425 
-439 RVVLHYTIPAD
+439 
-450 GNYDLRFGM
+450 
-459 DRPNFYG
+459 
-466 VGSKMFLK
+466 
-474 NAQLEYGNS
+474 QLEYGSS
-483 ATIYEPYREETTN
+483 ATTYELYREATTN

-508 YVDYIDYSNGKVVR
+508 YVDYIDYSNGKIVR

-553 AHGDNDITGIYSN
+553 SHGDNVITGIYSN

-623 TEESISLPQIKTVEG
+623 IEESISLPQIKTVEG
-638 TNYITLNTST
+638 TNYITVNNST
-648 SASNLKIIT
+648 SASNLKITT

>member
-40 KKGTA
+40 KKGTV

-75 KLNYSGSK
+75 KLNYSGNK

-95 KSRIYTYING
+95 KSRIYTYLNG
-105 YCVTKDYENKAPYA
+105 YCVTKDYENKSPYA
-119 TKTSKEECNWFA
+119 TKTRKEECNWFA

-179 INIVQFDITNLEIGK
+179 TNIVQFDITNLEIGK

-215 YNSVQYAETEGFTKY
+215 YGSVQYSNTNGFAKY

-260 ISDLDNYNIQIEEGS
+260 ISDLNNYNIQIEEGS
-275 TATEYEEYGAMPS
+275 SATEYEEYGAMPS

-293 EIKNTGDLIT
+293 EINNTGDLIT
-303 KDNCASYGSDACNN
+303 KDNCASYGNDACNN
-317 VGKYVVQVKTI
+317 IGKYVVQVKAT
-328 GKNILNFLKPNSLNN
+328 GKNILDISKLEAGAYSTGLTQSSNTFSFKRTGTKNTSSIFTKIKLEAGTYTISGNLTQSDGKNGGYGVYDLEKQEYLVNRSSSGIGTSTFTVPESKIYSLGFFCN
-343 YNNRTSISFEDGVY
+343 YNSVEGTQVTYS
-357 TINGYQEDT
+357 
-366 NIDTYFYA
+366 NI
-374 NFVDLYLQKGE
+374 
-385 YTLSFDYKV
+385 
-394 EKSKANITFGSTD
+394 
-407 SNDQNFIIRKGDN
+407 
-420 SKVLH
+420 
-425 TTNVVTASENDDFV
+425 
-439 RVVLHYTIPAD
+439 
-450 GNYDLRFGM
+450 
-459 DRPNFYG
+459 
-466 VGSKMFLK
+466 
-474 NAQLEYGNS
+474 QLEYGSS
-483 ATIYEPYREETTN
+483 ATTYEPYREATTN

-508 YVDYIDYSNGKVVR
+508 TADYIDYANGKVVR
-522 NTNLKTFNG
+522 NIKQINLSDLLWTKSENAF
-531 NEEWYQFGSNVAL
+531 YSNVIDDVADEINSTKIKSDKFTAQ
-544 AKWDDGKTP
+544 AKTT
-553 AHGDNDITGIYSN
+553 DNSIYINHKKVYVWNSSYSDIS
-566 LFRENKNAQTSAN
+566 Q
-579 DNTFLTH
+579 
-586 NILNV
+586 
-591 DWIVINRN
+591 
-599 INVSDF
+599 F
-605 KTLLANKNA
+605 KTIINNSKLYYISTNQ
-614 TFIYPLATP
+614 

-638 TNYITLNTST
+638 TNYITVNTST
-648 SASNLKIIT
+648 SASNLKITT

>member
-40 KKGTA
+40 KKGTV

-75 KLNYSGSK
+75 KLNYSGNK

-95 KSRIYTYING
+95 KSRIYTYLNG
-105 YCVTKDYENKAPYA
+105 YCVTKDYENKSPYA

-131 TDNYETTEGSII
+131 TDNYETTEGSVI

-215 YNSVQYAETEGFTKY
+215 YGSVQYSNTNGFAKY

-260 ISDLDNYNIQIEEGS
+260 ISDLNNYNIQIEEGS
-275 TATEYEEYGAMPS
+275 SATEYEEYGAMPS

-293 EIKNTGDLIT
+293 EINNTGDLIT
-303 KDNCASYGSDACNN
+303 KDNCASYGNDACDNI
-317 VGKYVVQVKTI
+317 GKYVVQVKAT
-328 GKNILNFLKPNSLNN
+328 GKNILDISKLEVGAYSTGLTQSSNTFSFKRTGTKNTSSIFTKIKLEAGTYTISGNLTQSDGKNGGYGVYDLEKQEYLVNRSSSGIGTSTFTVPESKIYSLGFFCN
-343 YNNRTSISFEDGVY
+343 YNSVEGTQVTYS
-357 TINGYQEDT
+357 
-366 NIDTYFYA
+366 NI
-374 NFVDLYLQKGE
+374 
-385 YTLSFDYKV
+385 
-394 EKSKANITFGSTD
+394 
-407 SNDQNFIIRKGDN
+407 
-420 SKVLH
+420 
-425 TTNVVTASENDDFV
+425 
-439 RVVLHYTIPAD
+439 
-450 GNYDLRFGM
+450 
-459 DRPNFYG
+459 
-466 VGSKMFLK
+466 
-474 NAQLEYGNS
+474 QLEYGSS
-483 ATIYEPYREETTN
+483 ATTYELYREATTN

-508 YVDYIDYSNGKVVR
+508 YVDYIDYSNGKIVR

-544 AKWDDGKTP
+544 AKWDEGKTP
-553 AHGDNDITGIYSN
+553 SHGDNVITGIYSN

-623 TEESISLPQIKTVEG
+623 IEESISLPQIKTVEG
-638 TNYITLNTST
+638 TNYITVNNST
-648 SASNLKIIT
+648 SASNLKITT

>member
-40 KKGTA
+40 KKGTV

-75 KLNYSGSK
+75 KLNYSGNK

-95 KSRIYTYING
+95 KSRIYTYLNG
-105 YCVTKDYENKAPYA
+105 YCVTKDYENKSPYA

-210 NARNG
+210 NTKDG
-215 YNSVQYAETEGFTKY
+215 YGSVQYSNTNGFAKY

-260 ISDLDNYNIQIEEGS
+260 ISDLNNYNIQIEEGS
-275 TATEYEEYGAMPS
+275 SATEYEEYGAMPS

-293 EIKNTGDLIT
+293 EINNTGDLIT
-303 KDNCASYGSDACNN
+303 KDNCASYGSNACNS
-317 VGKYVVQVKTI
+317 VGKYVVQVKAT
-328 GKNILNFLKPNSLNN
+328 GKNILDISKLEAGAYSTGLTQSSNTFSFKRTGTKNTSSIFTKIKLEAGTYTISGNLTQSDGLNGGYGVYDLEKQEYLVNRSSSGIGTSTFTVPESKIYSLGFFCN
-343 YNNRTSISFEDGVY
+343 YNSVEGTQVTYS
-357 TINGYQEDT
+357 
-366 NIDTYFYA
+366 NI
-374 NFVDLYLQKGE
+374 
-385 YTLSFDYKV
+385 
-394 EKSKANITFGSTD
+394 
-407 SNDQNFIIRKGDN
+407 
-420 SKVLH
+420 
-425 TTNVVTASENDDFV
+425 
-439 RVVLHYTIPAD
+439 
-450 GNYDLRFGM
+450 
-459 DRPNFYG
+459 
-466 VGSKMFLK
+466 
-474 NAQLEYGNS
+474 QLEYGSS
-483 ATIYEPYREETTN
+483 ATTYEPYREATTN

-508 YVDYIDYSNGKVVR
+508 YVDYIDYANGKVVR
-522 NTNLKTFNG
+522 KIKQINLSDLLWTKSENAF
-531 NEEWYQFGSNVAL
+531 YSNVIDDVADEINSTKIKSDKFTAQ
-544 AKWDDGKTP
+544 AKTT
-553 AHGDNDITGIYSN
+553 DNSIYINHKKVYVWNSSYSDIS
-566 LFRENKNAQTSAN
+566 Q
-579 DNTFLTH
+579 
-586 NILNV
+586 
-591 DWIVINRN
+591 
-599 INVSDF
+599 F
-605 KTLLANKNA
+605 KTIINNSKLYYISTNQ
-614 TFIYPLATP
+614 

-638 TNYITLNTST
+638 TNYITVNTST
-648 SASNLKIIT
+648 SASNLKITT